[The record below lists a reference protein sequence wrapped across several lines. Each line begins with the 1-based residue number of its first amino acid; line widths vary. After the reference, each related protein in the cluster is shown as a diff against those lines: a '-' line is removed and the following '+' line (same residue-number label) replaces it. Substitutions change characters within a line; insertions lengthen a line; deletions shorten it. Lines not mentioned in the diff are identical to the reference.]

1 MARGLLKNDPAPSD
15 TLVAFATRLGWM
27 ALVGSGD
34 TLEQLTFGHPTAET
48 ALAALD
54 PALRRGARRG
64 TWNRP
69 LVARLK
75 AYAAGRPDD
84 FSDVPVD
91 LGPLSPFRQR
101 VIAGCRH
108 IALGQTK
115 TYGELAARAG
125 SPRAA
130 RAVGQCM
137 AVNRI
142 PLVVPCHRVV
152 PAGGKL
158 GGYSGGQGTA
168 PKRQLLDMESSITR

>member
-1 MARGLLKNDPAPSD
+1 MARSSLKTASPPLDI
-15 TLVAFATRLGWM
+15 LVAFPTRLGWM

-34 TLEQLTFGHPTAET
+34 TLKQLTFGHSTAD
-48 ALAALD
+48 AAIADID
-54 PALRRGARRG
+54 PALRRGTRRG

-69 LVARLK
+69 LIARLK
-75 AYAAGRPDD
+75 AYAAGRPDN
-84 FSDVPVD
+84 FADVPVD

-108 IALGQTK
+108 IGPGQTR
-115 TYGELAARAG
+115 TYGELAAGAG
-125 SPRAA
+125 SPGAA

-137 AVNRI
+137 ATNRI

-152 PAGGKL
+152 PANGKL

-168 PKRQLLDMESSITR
+168 TKRRLLEMESFAGR